1 MIALR
6 AENDERRPGERA
18 ASNVSDLDLHSVTA
32 IAYRTEQRR
41 RVRLRRDLN
50 RLADRLTPYDPPA
63 AALARSWAR
72 EVA

>member
-1 MIALR
+1 MPQPDAR
-6 AENDERRPGERA
+6 RA
-18 ASNVSDLDLHSVTA
+18 APRQESGSQKIAATTPLTTITA
-32 IAYRTEQRR
+32 IADRTEQRR